1 MITSHVTERFFGS
14 DDVTVF
20 FLQQFEIVWSFNEVV
35 GIFSKWDISRIGFE
49 GVNGDTIAFERRKNT
64 SLGLQVYEIVSE
76 RTKMRHKIEN

>member
-35 GIFSKWDISRIGFE
+35 GIFAKWNSSRIGFE
-49 GVNGDTIAFERRKNT
+49 GVNSDTIAFKRRKNT
-64 SLGLQVYEIVSE
+64 LFGLQDYEIASE
-76 RTKMRHKIEN
+76 RTKMRLKIEN